1 MLPSGRRMF
10 DLTATLDR
18 DIRVEYQYDF
28 FEDVTHANRQRLEFS
43 GKDTLVDASEVG
55 DFLFEFDNRWDV
67 ARAIEGL
74 RKDSEK
80 SIEKYKAGHL
90 LSKNVMPMFAVEN
103 GVGAVSAIQG
113 FVNFAGSIVNFLLIE
128 KGHREYRSDLGV
140 ARTVLKFY
148 VHPCDGIVCRV
159 FKRKITIRGTQ
170 SHTSCAE

>member
-1 MLPSGRRMF
+1 MFPSGRRMF
-10 DLTATLDR
+10 ELTATLDR

-28 FEDVTHANRQRLEFS
+28 FEDVTQANRQELKFS

-67 ARAIEGL
+67 IRAIEGL

-80 SIEKYKAGHL
+80 SIEKYRAGDFREDV
-90 LSKNVMPMFAVEN
+90 NIMPMFAVEN
-103 GVGAVSAIQG
+103 GIGSVSAMQA

-140 ARTVLKFY
+140 TRSVLKFY
-148 VHPCDGIVCRV
+148 VHPCDGIICRV
-159 FKRKITIRGTQ
+159 FKRKITI
-170 SHTSCAE
+170 